1 MRFGLVGTGFWARN
15 VHATALDVT
24 ADVTFEGIW
33 GRDMLAAQSLAGDY
47 DATAYESFD
56 KMLDAVEA
64 VAFAVPPDIQA
75 TKAIQAARRGKHL
88 LLDKPLATGRELA
101 DELAEAVTSSGVTT
115 TVFFTARFQPEVASW
130 LDRTMRQEWSSV
142 EASWICSAFEA
153 GSPFAD
159 SPWRREKGALWD
171 VGPHALSIVLPLLG
185 PVSGVTGRRGHGDLV
200 HLVLEHQSGATSTL
214 NLTLAAP
221 RTASDIRLEAW
232 GAEGRESM
240 PESITPP
247 ADALQTAL
255 EELVQL
261 AGRGQTTHPCDA
273 TFGRYVVEV
282 LDRAEKCLQPR

>member
-1 MRFGLVGTGFWARN
+1 MRFGLVGTGFWARH

-33 GRDMLAAQSLAGDY
+33 GRDTLAAQSLAGDY
-47 DATAYESFD
+47 GATAYESFD

-115 TVFFTARFQPEVASW
+115 TVFFTARFQPEIASW

-200 HLVLEHQSGATSTL
+200 HLVLEHQFGATSTL
-214 NLTLAAP
+214 NLTLGASKG
-221 RTASDIRLEAW
+221 ASDIRLAAW
-232 GAEGRESM
+232 GAGGRESM

-247 ADALQTAL
+247 ADALQTAI
-255 EELVQL
+255 EELAQR
-261 AGRGQTTHPCDA
+261 AGRGETNHPCDA

-282 LDRAEKCLQPR
+282 LDRAEKSLRRH